1 MLRGLIFDVDE
12 TLVYYEGYDHRMWFE
27 EWVRPEL
34 ERRGIKLDYGL
45 YSKTAKL
52 ELPRTYVRKLGIDP
66 VELWKVI
73 DEVNN
78 RYRKKMLAEGK
89 IKAFPDVSA
98 LEELKKLGLKLAAV
112 SNASL
117 ENTLLVLRAFDLEKY
132 FDVVIGKDYSNLD
145 GVKPSPYLIEK
156 ALRKLGLSSDDALV
170 VGDSS
175 NDVLAA
181 HGAGVKAVNI
191 IRFGKVESAD
201 YYVGD
206 LWKLVEL
213 VKGLV

>member
-12 TLVYYEGYDHRMWFE
+12 TLVYYEGYDHRGWFE
-27 EWVRPEL
+27 KWVKPEL
-34 ERRGIKLDYGL
+34 ERRGIELDYDL

-52 ELPRTYVRKLGIDP
+52 ELPRTYVKKLGIDP

-73 DEVNN
+73 DGVNN
-78 RYRKKMLAEGK
+78 KYRKKMLAEGR

-98 LEELKKLGLKLAAV
+98 LAELKKLGLKLAAV
-112 SNASL
+112 SNASP
-117 ENTLLVLRAFDLEKY
+117 ENTLLVLRAFDLAKY
-132 FDVVIGKDYSNLD
+132 FEAIIGKDYSNLD

-156 ALRKLGLSSDDALV
+156 ALMKLGISPGESLV

-175 NDVLAA
+175 SDVLAA
-181 HGAGVKAVNI
+181 HRAGVRAVNVL
-191 IRFGKVESAD
+191 RFGKADGAD

-206 LWKLVEL
+206 LWELLDLVG
-213 VKGLV
+213 GLV